1 MRLKGKKI
9 LKKEGIEKNYDLV
22 DYPEKKEK

>member
-1 MRLKGKKI
+1 MRLKDKKI
-9 LKKEGIEKNYDLV
+9 FKKEGIEKNYDLV